1 MTVCTMPKAPFRLE
15 MSSWLSILYIYL
27 LPRSPKQCASPLPAL
42 PARTVRNTPQLML
55 PRLLYGLEKAYFDG
69 LNKLLRTDNYVKQL
83 VEHPE
88 NEMSELVDY
97 LNDVCLRST
106 K

>member
-1 MTVCTMPKAPFRLE
+1 
-15 MSSWLSILYIYL
+15 
-27 LPRSPKQCASPLPAL
+27 
-42 PARTVRNTPQLML
+42 ML